1 MRFVQGG
8 QLMDAVALEEP
19 RRLDIEISNRWG
31 GGTMS
36 VLEFGD
42 ASRPVDLV
50 FVHANGFNAY
60 TYRRLLQP
68 LSGALRIWAPD
79 LRGHGQTKLPLTTD
93 IRRGWQ
99 DHRDDMVSLLK
110 SIDGP
115 PVALAG
121 HSIGGVSSLLAAAEV
136 PERVSRLLLLDPV
149 IWGRLTVAMFHV
161 PGLQRVASH
170 VPIVKSTLR
179 RRAVFESH
187 EQALNSWRGRGAF
200 KGWPEAALADYV
212 SSGLVESEDGLVL
225 TCSPQWEA
233 SNYASQSHNPWRA
246 MRRYKGTIRILKAE
260 TDSLATVS
268 ARTVPRNVSVET
280 VEGGGHL
287 FPMTHM
293 EQTRD
298 ALYDLAV

>member
-1 MRFVQGG
+1 
-8 QLMDAVALEEP
+8 MDAGALQEP
-19 RRLDIEISNRWG
+19 RRIEVEITNRWG
-31 GGTMS
+31 GGAMS

-79 LRGHGQTKLPLTTD
+79 LRGHGETKLPLTTD
-93 IRRGWQ
+93 IRRNWH

-136 PERVSRLLLLDPV
+136 PQRVSRLLLLDPV
-149 IWGRLTVAMFHV
+149 VWGRLTVAMFHI
-161 PGLQRVASH
+161 PGLDRIPSR

-179 RRAVFESH
+179 RRAVFESR
-187 EQALNSWRGRGAF
+187 EQAFNSWRGRGAF
-200 KGWPEAALADYV
+200 KGWPDAALADYV
-212 SSGLVESEDGLVL
+212 SSGLVDVEGGVALACTPE
-225 TCSPQWEA
+225 WEA

-246 MRRYKGTIRILKAE
+246 LRRYKGDIRILKAQKG
-260 TDSLATVS
+260 SLCMFN
-268 ARTVPRNVSVET
+268 ARGVPANVRVDT

>member
-1 MRFVQGG
+1 M
-8 QLMDAVALEEP
+8 ALQEP
-19 RRLDIEISNRWG
+19 RRISVEISNRWG
-31 GGTMS
+31 SGSLS

-60 TYRRLLQP
+60 TYRHLLQP
-68 LSGALRIWAPD
+68 LSSALRIWAPD
-79 LRGHGQTKLPLTTD
+79 LRGHGQTQLPLTTA

-99 DHRDDMVSLLK
+99 DHRDDMVELLK

-121 HSIGGVSSLLAAAEV
+121 HSIGGVSSLLATAEV

-149 IWGRLTVAMFHV
+149 IWGRLTVALFNV
-161 PGLQRVASH
+161 PGFNRIPSS

-179 RRAVFESH
+179 RRAQFDSR

-200 KGWPEAALADYV
+200 KGWPDAALADYV
-212 SSGLVESEDGLVL
+212 SSGLVDVEGGVALAC
-225 TCSPQWEA
+225 TPAWEA

-246 MRRYKGTIRILKAE
+246 MRRYRGDIRILKAQKG
-260 TDSLATVS
+260 SLCAATPRMVPS
-268 ARTVPRNVSVET
+268 HVTVDT

-287 FPMTHM
+287 FPMTHL